1 MPVHKFQKR
10 VEEALDEIE
19 ALLGGNIP
27 EEQRRFYAVK
37 LFERDNKIGE
47 TISGLP
53 DVESIIIAVEKDLD
67 DDSESIITNE
77 RYTYIG
83 NVTKKAYNK
92 RARGR

>member
-1 MPVHKFQKR
+1 M
-10 VEEALDEIE
+10 EEALDEIE
-19 ALLGGNIP
+19 SLLDGNIP

-37 LFERDNKIGE
+37 LFERDYKIGE

-53 DVESIIIAVEKDLD
+53 DVETIVASVEKDLD

-83 NVTKKAYNK
+83 AVVKKAYIK
-92 RARGR
+92 RAGEK